1 MFTDMSFAKYFR
13 ENPRSSAS
21 GAESGRCFAGSF
33 HLVKTRTDEMKIWID
48 ADAAP
53 RDVKEVVF
61 KAAHRLAVE
70 TVLVAN
76 QKIGIPASAETVSM
90 VVVREGANVADRYI
104 VLHSQP
110 GDLVVTADIPL
121 AALLVEKKVD
131 VIDPRGEAYDA
142 GNIASRLSMR
152 DFMDQM
158 RGAGMVTGGSRPYG
172 DRDKKAFANTFD
184 RLLTRL
190 LKKERT

>member
-33 HLVKTRTDEMKIWID
+33 QLVKTRTDEMKIWID

-70 TVLVAN
+70 TVLVDN
-76 QKIGIPASAETVSM
+76 QKIGIPASS
-90 VVVREGANVADRYI
+90 Y
-104 VLHSQP
+104 
-110 GDLVVTADIPL
+110 DLT
-121 AALLVEKKVD
+121 
-131 VIDPRGEAYDA
+131 R
-142 GNIASRLSMR
+142 ASRRESPGR
-152 DFMDQM
+152 C
-158 RGAGMVTGGSRPYG
+158 S
-172 DRDKKAFANTFD
+172 
-184 RLLTRL
+184 
-190 LKKERT
+190 